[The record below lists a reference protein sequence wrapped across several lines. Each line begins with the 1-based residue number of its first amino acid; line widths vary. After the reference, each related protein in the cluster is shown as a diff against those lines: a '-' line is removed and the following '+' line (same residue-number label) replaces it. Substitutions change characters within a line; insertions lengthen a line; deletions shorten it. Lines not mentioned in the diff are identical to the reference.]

1 MLTVIAKDTSTAMDE
16 VVSKLGTDAMI
27 VSTRKVSEGVEVTAT
42 GESTLEFQSNRKKPE
57 KKLAEEHL
65 AKPHTITNP
74 ANDAS
79 QQSQPDAVTELARQT
94 QLIKSQIYA
103 TIDTQLDQ
111 LVEDL
116 KKDVSVT
123 TPWGLI
129 QNALANDINF
139 EDNFTSE
146 IIDKDAV
153 IDKFARLL
161 SKVDTDALYEADE
174 IFLVGGSGTGKSTLA
189 AKLALL
195 LEQKQNCSA
204 ITLVETNKNT
214 DCSILQTFAEK
225 TGKQYGHDDVEC
237 GQHEKL
243 IKEITIDDFFE
254 KKYSNESGRKQVFL
268 LVFPAGLSTK
278 SYKSVLTKFEAYD
291 VQIALTKIDE
301 FDIELADM
309 IELYNAGRKVALFS
323 ASPDIL
329 SEVCLAAE
337 KVINSYIKENMSG

>member
-1 MLTVIAKDTSTAMDE
+1 MLTVIAKDTSAAMDE

-42 GESTLEFQSNRKKPE
+42 GESTLEFQSNRKKPY
-57 KKLAEEHL
+57 KKLAEEYL
-65 AKPHTITNP
+65 AKPHAITNP

-79 QQSQPDAVTELARQT
+79 QQSQPEAVTELARQT

-123 TPWGLI
+123 TPWGLM

-146 IIDKDAV
+146 VIDKDAV

-174 IFLVGGSGTGKSTLA
+174 IFLVGGSGAGKSTLA

-243 IKEITIDDFFE
+243 IKEITINDFFE
-254 KKYSNESGRKQVFL
+254 KKYSHESGRKQVFL
-268 LVFPAGLSTK
+268 LVLPAGLSTK
-278 SYKSVLTKFEAYD
+278 SYKSVLTKFEACD

-309 IELYNAGRKVALFS
+309 IELYNAGKQVALFS
-323 ASPDIL
+323 ASPDIS

-337 KVINSYIKENMSG
+337 KVMNSYIKENMSG

>member
-1 MLTVIAKDTSTAMDE
+1 MLTVIAKDTSAAMDE

-42 GESTLEFQSNRKKPE
+42 GESTLEFQSNRKKPY
-57 KKLAEEHL
+57 KKLAEEYL
-65 AKPHTITNP
+65 AKPHAITNP

-79 QQSQPDAVTELARQT
+79 QQSQPEAVTELARQT

-123 TPWGLI
+123 TPWGLM

-146 IIDKDAV
+146 VIDKDAV
-153 IDKFARLL
+153 IDKFALLL

-174 IFLVGGSGTGKSTLA
+174 IFLVGGSGAGKSTLA

-195 LEQKQNCSA
+195 LEQNCSE
-204 ITLVETNKNT
+204 ITLIETNKNT

-225 TGKQYGHDDVEC
+225 TGKKYDHDDVEC
-237 GQHEKL
+237 GQHEKH
-243 IKEITIDDFFE
+243 IKEINITDFFE
-254 KKYSNESGRKQVFL
+254 KANNNEAGLKQVVFL
-268 LVFPAGLSTK
+268 VLPAGLSTK

-309 IELYNAGRKVALFS
+309 IELYNVGKKVALFS
-323 ASPDIL
+323 ASPDIS
-329 SEVCLAAE
+329 SEVYLATE
-337 KVINSYIKENMSG
+337 KVMNSYIKENMSG